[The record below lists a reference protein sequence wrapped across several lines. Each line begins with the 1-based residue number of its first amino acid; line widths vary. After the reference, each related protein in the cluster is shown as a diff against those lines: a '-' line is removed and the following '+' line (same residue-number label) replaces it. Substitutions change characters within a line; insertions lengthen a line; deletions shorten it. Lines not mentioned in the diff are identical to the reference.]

1 MEPVSLRRKLYA
13 KFVAGVFGVYFDL
26 YHHLKIEGTENVVR
40 RGPLFV
46 LINHISLLEPF
57 ALGVSLVRCGIWPGA
72 DIMTVAKK
80 ELFNSSFST
89 FFLRSIGMFPIDR
102 EATDMTAM
110 RTMLSILRDKKMIA
124 MAPEGT
130 RSPTGQ
136 LQAMQPVVAKIAVT
150 RRIPILPVG
159 AFGAEQALPVGA
171 KFPRPVPI
179 TLRFGPIFEL
189 SEFYDVPMT
198 DELADRASWVMR
210 DHIAALL
217 PEWMR
222 QLPPPSGRVGARK
235 M

>member
-1 MEPVSLRRKLYA
+1 MEPVSLRRKLYI
-13 KFVAGVFGVYFDL
+13 KFVAGIFNAYFSI
-26 YHHLKIEGTENVVR
+26 YHHWQVEGTEHIVR

-57 ALGVSLVRCGIWPGA
+57 ALGVALVRCGITPGR

-80 ELFNSSFST
+80 ELFESRLSAA
-89 FFLRSIGMFPIDR
+89 FLRSIGMFPIDR
-102 EATDMTAM
+102 EATDMAAM

-136 LQAMQPVVAKIAVT
+136 LQALQPVVAKIAIT
-150 RRIPILPVG
+150 RRIPILPAG
-159 AFGAEQALPVGA
+159 AFGAEKALPVGA
-171 KFPRPVPI
+171 KFPRPAKI
-179 TLRFGPIFEL
+179 TLRFGPVFEL
-189 SEFYDVPMT
+189 SEFYDQPMT
-198 DELADRASWVMR
+198 DALADRASWVMR
-210 DHIAALL
+210 EHIAELL

-235 M
+235 I